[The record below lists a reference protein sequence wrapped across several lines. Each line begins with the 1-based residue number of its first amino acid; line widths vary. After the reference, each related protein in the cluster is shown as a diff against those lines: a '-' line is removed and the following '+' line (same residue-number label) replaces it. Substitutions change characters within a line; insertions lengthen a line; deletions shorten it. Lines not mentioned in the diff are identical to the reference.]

1 MTLFPRSL
9 VLLLL
14 VLFAVASAGCFRS
27 STFQASSGSSSD
39 FSSSPFKSS
48 SKSSSPDD
56 DATRDVRDATEFW
69 SIRGGDVDTLRRD
82 VGRIAREYG
91 ITDWEHH
98 AATYRAI
105 GRGLPRSALEGEV
118 LDTIVA
124 ELATGAP
131 HAFAWIETG
140 YELEGLN

>member
-14 VLFAVASAGCFRS
+14 VLFAVASTGCFRS

-69 SIRGGDVDTLRRD
+69 SIRGGDVDTLRRE
-82 VGRIAREYG
+82 VGRIARDYG

-105 GRGLPRSALEGEV
+105 GRGSAMKRQIQHVPAG
-118 LDTIVA
+118 
-124 ELATGAP
+124 
-131 HAFAWIETG
+131 
-140 YELEGLN
+140 